1 MYKKLLTITGLSLV
15 VLAFI
20 MYYPGLNIEM
30 FGDYIA
36 IIGWLVITSILAS
49 AYKLVKLITK

>member
-15 VLAFI
+15 ALTFI
-20 MYYPGLNIEM
+20 IYYPGLNIEM

-36 IIGWLVITSILAS
+36 IIGWLVIASILAS

>member
-15 VLAFI
+15 ALAFI
-20 MYYPGLNIEM
+20 IYYPGLNIEM

-36 IIGWLVITSILAS
+36 IIGWLIIASILAS
-49 AYKLVKLITK
+49 AYKFVKLITK